1 MTEKRRKEKNER
13 GRGIEIRQTDL
24 LAEYQGTMGEKM
36 ERRQNY
42 DNIKILWKTEKK
54 WEDEI
59 ESICSFLFFF

>member
-42 DNIKILWKTEKK
+42 DNIKIL
-54 WEDEI
+54 
-59 ESICSFLFFF
+59 